1 MSSMESAPA
10 SIPATSAVTFN
21 PAFAPKYPDNVN
33 HRLASSAR
41 PVETAKAIA
50 EMSPAADMRL
60 VSSKVADRDVDL
72 WNSCD
77 FEMSS

>member
-1 MSSMESAPA
+1 MPPMESAPA
-10 SIPATSAVTFN
+10 SIPVTSAMTDN

-33 HRLASSAR
+33 HRFASSAR

-50 EMSPAADMRL
+50 GMSPAADTRL
-60 VSSKVADRDVDL
+60 MWSKVADRDVDL
-72 WNSCD
+72 WNSCV

>member
-1 MSSMESAPA
+1 M
-10 SIPATSAVTFN
+10 TYN

-33 HRLASSAR
+33 HRFASSTR

-50 EMSPAADMRL
+50 GMSPAADTRL
-60 VSSKVADRDVDL
+60 VSSKVADRNVDL
-72 WNSCD
+72 WNSCV